1 MTAAGSD
8 RRRPENLHPGRIA
21 MGYLVIGLA
30 WIYGSGYVVALPI
43 FSGIATALE
52 ILKGTGFVLVTGFGL
67 YILLRRRAGAIESA
81 QLELIALNEQRAR
94 LVAAVEQSAEAIVI
108 TDPDARIIYVNPAFE
123 QVSGYAN
130 SELLGGNANVVNSG
144 QHDLAFWQEVWATL
158 LRGETWQGR
167 FVNRRKDGVTYEAD
181 SVITPVLGEH
191 GAVVSYVGVQRDTT
205 RERALERH
213 LAESGRLEAIGQ
225 LAGGIAHDFN
235 NLLTVI
241 VGHAQ
246 LLSMDKSLDPD
257 AREDLDQII
266 HASGSAANLV
276 RQLLAVSRRQVLEP
290 AVLDL
295 AVLVEQLRPMLAG
308 LLGSKIILEVASP
321 APSGAVFVDAG
332 QLEQVIVNL
341 AVNARDAMPNGGTF
355 TMTVS
360 DVDVDETS
368 EPSSPVR
375 PGRYSLLIASDT
387 GSGMD
392 RDTRA
397 RVFEPFFTTK
407 PKGHGTGLGLAT
419 AYGIVRQSDGYLLV
433 DSEVGRGSTFTV
445 YLPHHDAPGA
455 IALPDETPAAPR
467 GTETILV
474 VEDERPVRTVM
485 DRTLRQLGY
494 TVLVAADATEA
505 KRLAHTTTP
514 SLLVTDVRLPGLDG
528 PTLAAEISDVHPGL
542 PVLFVSG
549 YASETI
555 IDRGELG
562 EDAAFL
568 AKPFTSEDLARRV
581 RELLDLQK
589 PEP

>member
-1 MTAAGSD
+1 
-8 RRRPENLHPGRIA
+8 
-21 MGYLVIGLA
+21 
-30 WIYGSGYVVALPI
+30 VVALPI
-43 FSGIATALE
+43 FDGIATSLE
-52 ILKGTGFVLVTGFGL
+52 IVKGTGFVLVTAFAL
-67 YILLRRRAGAIESA
+67 YVLLRRRAGVIESA
-81 QLELIALNEQRAR
+81 QMELIALNEQRAR

-108 TDPDARIIYVNPAFE
+108 TNPDARIIYVNPAFE
-123 QVSGYAN
+123 RVTGYAN
-130 SELLGGNANVVNSG
+130 SELMGANPNVVRSG
-144 QHDLAFWQEVWATL
+144 QHDLAYWQELWATL

-167 FVNRRKDGVTYEAD
+167 FINRRKDGVIYEAD
-181 SVITPVLGEH
+181 SVITPVLGPD
-191 GAVVSYVGVQRDTT
+191 GAIVSYVGVQHDTS

-235 NLLTVI
+235 NLLMVI
-241 VGHAQ
+241 TGHAQ
-246 LLSMDKSLDPD
+246 LLSMETNLEAN

-266 HASGSAANLV
+266 HASGSAATLV

-295 AVLVEQLRPMLAG
+295 SVLVEQLKPMLAG
-308 LLGSKIILEVASP
+308 LLGPKITLEVKSP
-321 APSGAVFVDAG
+321 AVSGAVFVDAG
-332 QLEQVIVNL
+332 KLEQVIVNF
-341 AVNARDAMPNGGTF
+341 AVNARDAMPGGGTF

-360 DVDVDETS
+360 DVVVDGSTGQ
-368 EPSSPVR
+368 PSTIR
-375 PGRYSLLIASDT
+375 PGRYSLLIATDT

-392 RDTRA
+392 DDTRT

-433 DSEVGRGSTFTV
+433 DSEVGHGSTFTV
-445 YLPHHDAPGA
+445 YLPHHEAAPA
-455 IALPDETPAAPR
+455 PAPQDETRPTPR

-474 VEDERPVRTVM
+474 VEDEAPVRVVI

-494 TVLVAADATEA
+494 VVLVAADATEA
-505 KRLAHTTTP
+505 KRLAATTRP

-528 PTLAAEISDVHPGL
+528 PTLAADISEAHPGL

-549 YASETI
+549 YSNETI

-568 AKPFTSEDLARRV
+568 AKPFTAAELARRV
-581 RELLDLQK
+581 RELLDGVK
-589 PEP
+589 PLA